1 MNPKFRLL
9 LKTILTLVFILIVTA
24 FAVPLLFKKEI
35 MQAIKSKAN
44 ETIQG
49 KMDFQT
55 LDISLFKNFPKW
67 TITLREPTLI
77 SYVADTTQLFAA
89 KSFSAEID
97 FWNLIAKSEKL
108 EIKGLSLIKPQIN
121 LIQYPDGRSNFQLMQ
136 PTTSTQKE
144 SAISLSIRHYRI
156 EDGDISYRDSSI
168 QLNILG
174 LDHEGSI
181 DLSGKLYD
189 LQCSTGIKRFNL
201 NSGSVNYFSNA
212 SLSNKLKV
220 KYDES
225 QQSVEFTENSTKL
238 NALTLE
244 LIGKISKPDSLSTQL
259 DLKFKAPGNEFSE
272 LFSLVPK
279 AYTSDYKDLNSSGRF
294 SLEGEIKGTYNGIK
308 KQYPHWKFECVTE
321 NGSVQYRNMPVRL
334 DQVNLKFYSENTA
347 DDLSNAF
354 LQVKPMDFMLNQ
366 RPFHIDLSMR
376 RLYNNPQIETA
387 IKGSIDLKD
396 IKGLI
401 PSLKETELS
410 GLISTDIDLNCT
422 ESQVIQEQFD
432 QIRFAGYLN
441 FDKVRYKPIESPAI
455 EVNAARLDFSPQ
467 YCKITQGKIY
477 LGKSDLLLEGELKN
491 PLAVIQENGKSSG
504 MMKVKGSLMDANEW
518 LSTPGQ
524 TASSNEPSTVPAL
537 GKRISLQ
544 WKAEYDLIR
553 YEDYQVKNASAEGNY
568 SDDRF
573 KISTMK
579 LNVNSADLTG
589 TMEVEPLLDFAM
601 NDKTLRGN
609 VNLETDYFDA
619 DNFMNN
625 GNVPTASQPTEPFA
639 VPKGMDLNIK
649 FKGKRVKYSKLDLT
663 DVIADLNVIEDE
675 LQFNQLST
683 SSMGG
688 KMLLSGIYNTSNPQ
702 QPKFDLKYDMKNL
715 QFAKIFESIKT
726 FSLIAPIA
734 KFIEGQFNSAF
745 LFSGSLDKNM
755 NPDLSN
761 INIKGIFETINA
773 AIKNYKPIEA
783 ISSKLNIKE
792 LKNLNLKNTKNYFTV
807 ENGTVT
813 VKELTTKINDLDLSI
828 AGTSKIQGP
837 MDFNFKIRIPRNKLN
852 TGIVGEVAES
862 GLGFLKNIASK
873 AGVPLES
880 GSHVNVLV
888 NMKGALL
895 NPALSFKLLGSD
907 GQELGDQT
915 KAVVSDVADKVKD
928 SLNKRA
934 EQEIDK
940 AKEKA
945 LKEAQRVEDSLKK
958 VAAQKIEEEKS
969 KILDKAANEASKHVD
984 SAIVNKGKEILK
996 DKAGKKVDEIL
1007 KDSTVDQIK
1016 DKMKDW
1022 NPFKKKK

>member
-1 MNPKFRLL
+1 MLSVV
-9 LKTILTLVFILIVTA
+9 IILIVTA
-24 FAVPLLFKKEI
+24 FAVPLMFKKEI
-35 MQAIKSKAN
+35 IKTIKLKAN
-44 ETIQG
+44 ETIEG
-49 KMDFQT
+49 KLDFQT

-67 TITLREPTLI
+67 TITLGEPSLI
-77 SYVADTTQLFAA
+77 SYVADTTQLFASQ
-89 KSFSAEID
+89 SFSAEID
-97 FWNLIAKSEKL
+97 FWNLITKTERL

-121 LIQYPDGRSNFQLMQ
+121 LIQYPDGRANYQLLQ
-136 PTTSTQKE
+136 PSANNQKE

-156 EDGDISYRDSSI
+156 EDGDISYRDSSL
-168 QLNILG
+168 QCNVVGLN
-174 LDHEGSI
+174 HEGSI
-181 DLSGKLYD
+181 DLSDKLYD
-189 LQCSTGIKRFNL
+189 LRCITDIERFSL
-201 NSGSVNYFSNA
+201 ASGSVHYFSNA
-212 SLSNKLKV
+212 RLSNHLKI
-220 KYDES
+220 KYDEA
-225 QQSVEFTENSTKL
+225 QQSIEMTENLTRL
-238 NALTLE
+238 NALSLE

-279 AYTSDYKDLNSSGRF
+279 AFTNDYKDLNSSGRF
-294 SLEGEIKGTYNGIK
+294 SLAGEIKGIYNGMK
-308 KQYPHWKFECVTE
+308 KQYPHWKIECIAE

-334 DQVNLKFYSENTA
+334 DQVNLKFYSENTT

-354 LQVKPMDFMLNQ
+354 LQLNPMDFMLNQ
-366 RPFHIDLSMR
+366 RLFHIDLSMR

-387 IKGSIDLKD
+387 MKGSIDLKD

-410 GLISTDIDLNCT
+410 GVISTDVDLSCT

-432 QIRFAGYLN
+432 QIRFGGYLS
-441 FDKVRYKPIESPAI
+441 FDKIRYKPVESPAI
-455 EVNAARLDFSPQ
+455 EVNTARLDFSPQ
-467 YCKITQGKIY
+467 SCKITQGKVY
-477 LGKSDLLLEGELKN
+477 LGKSDLLIDGELKN
-491 PLAVIQENGKSSG
+491 PLALIQENGKSNG
-504 MMKVKGSLMDANEW
+504 LMKVKGSLMDANEW
-518 LSTPGQ
+518 LSAPEQ
-524 TASSNEPSTVPAL
+524 TESSNGPSTVPAL
-537 GKRISLQ
+537 VKRIALQ

-579 LNVNSADLTG
+579 LNVNGADISG

-601 NDKTLRGN
+601 NDKILKGN

-625 GNVPTASQPTEPFA
+625 GNVQTASQPAEPFL

-649 FKGKRVKYSKLDLT
+649 FKGKRVKYSKLDLA
-663 DVIADLNVIEDE
+663 DVVADLNVIEDE

-702 QPKFDLKYDMKNL
+702 QPKFDMKYDMKNL
-715 QFAKIFESIKT
+715 QFARIFESIKT

-755 NPDLSN
+755 SPDLTN

-813 VKELTTKINDLDLSI
+813 VKELTTKISDLDLSI
-828 AGTSKIQGP
+828 AGTTRIQGP

-852 TGIVGEVAES
+852 AGAVGEVAES
-862 GLGFLKNIASK
+862 GIGFLKNLASK
-873 AGVPLES
+873 AGVPIEL

-895 NPALSFKLLGSD
+895 DPSLSFKLLGSD

-915 KAVVSDVADKVKD
+915 KSVVSDVADKVKD

-958 VAAQKIEEEKS
+958 VAAHKIEEEKS
-969 KILDKAANEASKHVD
+969 KILDKAASEASKHVD
-984 SAIVNKGKEILK
+984 SALVNKGKEILK
-996 DKAGKKVDEIL
+996 DKGGKKVDEIL